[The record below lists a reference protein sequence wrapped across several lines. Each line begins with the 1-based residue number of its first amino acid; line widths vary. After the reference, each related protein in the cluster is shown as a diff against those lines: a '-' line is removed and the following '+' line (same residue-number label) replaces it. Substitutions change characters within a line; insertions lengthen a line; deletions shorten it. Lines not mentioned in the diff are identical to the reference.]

1 MAHGT
6 FARLLFVFLLKGV
19 EPNPA
24 NDGEVL
30 DQVLPATQFL
40 APLTSAKDDPVPG
53 SSFTSG
59 GRQARSCD
67 YSQFAEDH
75 TMTLQPNLACL
86 VSRTGVTADEQV
98 QILTAHNNF
107 RAKVARGEEVL
118 GDAGPQPSG
127 ANIREVVWNDEL
139 AQVAQA
145 WASQC
150 PTGHDTYNQ
159 RRICSRSYFVGQN
172 IYFQWST
179 NPASVWEKAVQA
191 WYNEVQYMPNTNVAA
206 FSSRVPSGKAIGH
219 YTQVVWGTTYEI
231 GCGAVYY
238 TDTRWGYTFT
248 QSKTYVC
255 NYGPAGNFLGSPVYE
270 AGVAASL
277 CPGTPS
283 LNYTGLCN

>member
-139 AQVAQA
+139 AQVAQ
-145 WASQC
+145 
-150 PTGHDTYNQ
+150 
-159 RRICSRSYFVGQN
+159 
-172 IYFQWST
+172 
-179 NPASVWEKAVQA
+179 VWEKAVQA